1 MKHTTK
7 PLSTKEQQHIRQL
20 HSQGL
25 SLNEIARQLHR
36 SNSTI
41 GKYSKQM
48 GLSYDR
54 AMTKNAT
61 KAKQADAAALRADL
75 KLRLLREAGLML
87 DSLHQPFLLGGLGG
101 KDNSYNEHVMPKP
114 PPAEMRNLMTSV
126 GIALQRSIELEKV
139 DQQSETSVTVIDEYL
154 KALGIN

>member
-1 MKHTTK
+1 MKQFNTREEAK
-7 PLSTKEQQHIRQL
+7 LKQL

-41 GKYSKQM
+41 GKYSKQL
-48 GLSYDR
+48 GLSYAR
-54 AMTKNAT
+54 ARTKNAT

-101 KDNSYNEHVMPKP
+101 KDNSYSEHVMPKP

-154 KALGIN
+154 KTLGIN

>member
-1 MKHTTK
+1 MNHFTK
-7 PLSTKEQQHIRQL
+7 AEEKKLKQL

-36 SNSTI
+36 SSSTI
-41 GKYSKQM
+41 GKYSKQL
-48 GLSYDR
+48 GLSFAR
-54 AMTKNAT
+54 ARTKNAT

-75 KLRLLREAGLML
+75 KLRLLHEAVLML
-87 DSLHQPFLLGGLGG
+87 DSLHKPFLLGGLGG
-101 KDNSYNEHVMPKP
+101 KDNSYNEHVMPSP

-154 KALGIN
+154 RTLGIG